1 MGTSETPRSPVRSRN
16 GAGGG
21 SATLGV
27 DAHDVAN
34 RLRPVLLQLNR
45 HLRRETHALGL
56 TSGQVTVL
64 GHIRTS
70 PGIGV
75 NELAAREGMSAPS
88 MSGHVDR
95 LESGGFVERLRAET
109 GDRRRVG
116 LTITKAGVRALDDV
130 RRRRTAWLSRRLEIL
145 DPADLARVDAAIE
158 SLARLMEVQP

>member
-1 MGTSETPRSPVRSRN
+1 MPTPEPRTTSTRAR
-16 GAGGG
+16 GGG
-21 SATLGV
+21 GVATPT
-27 DAHDVAN
+27 DPHDVAN

-64 GHIRTS
+64 SLIRLT

-95 LESGGFVERLRAET
+95 LETGGFVERLRAET

-116 LTITKAGVRALDDV
+116 LTITRAGVRALDDV
-130 RRRRTAWLSRRLEIL
+130 KRRRTAWLSRRLEIL
-145 DPADLARVDAAIE
+145 DAAELERIDAAIE
-158 SLARLMEVQP
+158 ALARLIEAQS

>member
-1 MGTSETPRSPVRSRN
+1 MPSHDSRTPNTRARAS
-16 GAGGG
+16 GGVV
-21 SATLGV
+21 ATPI
-27 DAHDVAN
+27 DPHDVAN

-64 GHIRTS
+64 TIIRNT

-130 RRRRTAWLSRRLEIL
+130 KRRRTAWLSRRLEIL
-145 DPADLARVDAAIE
+145 DPAELERVDAAIE
-158 SLARLMEVQP
+158 ALARLIEAQP

>member
-1 MGTSETPRSPVRSRN
+1 MIPDS
-16 GAGGG
+16 
-21 SATLGV
+21 
-27 DAHDVAN
+27 HDVAN

-64 GHIRTS
+64 WIIRNN

-75 NELAAREGMSAPS
+75 NELAGREGMSAPS

-95 LESGGFVERLRAET
+95 LEAGGFVERLRAET

-116 LTITKAGVRALDDV
+116 LTITRAGVRALDDV
-130 RRRRTAWLSRRLEIL
+130 RRRRTAWLSRRLENL
-145 DPADLARVDAAIE
+145 SPAELQRIDAALDA
-158 SLARLMEVQP
+158 LARLAETQQ